1 VNLRHVIEQEI
12 RKHGPI
18 PFSRYMELC
27 LYHPELGYYSR
38 NAEQFGKAGDFYT
51 SSDVHAVF
59 GRLLA
64 RQFEE
69 MWRTLGSPTEIEIL
83 ELGPGRGLFAQ
94 DVLAWSEKKFPEF
107 FHTLHYSL
115 AERSPKLRTQLRS
128 VLARYF
134 EDGVVSSV
142 EENAT
147 EDHVSRR
154 LRPWFTD
161 PSDGEPQAAWS
172 RDAAS
177 SRDASDSFYLTKD
190 ETGQGAPSVVL
201 KNAIDERALAPD
213 VPVIVF
219 ANEFFDALPVE
230 ILSQQGALRIS
241 TQDSRFVEIW
251 VPPSAEELGFIE
263 RYGVHPEPGERI
275 ELPLLANGYMAH
287 LAASIHKG
295 IMIAVD
301 YGYTRQEQLAGCHR
315 GTLMAYRQHSA
326 TPNPYEAPGEQ
337 DLTAHV
343 NFTALS
349 AAAQEN
355 GMQAQPLLTQSQF
368 LMGIGETS
376 QFADAF
382 EDCRLPQERAKV
394 ALQLKHLVT
403 PAGMGESF
411 HVLVGTK
418 GLAPPQVEGLSGLSF
433 AKSRL

>member
-1 VNLRHVIEQEI
+1 VSLRHIIEEEI
-12 RKHGPI
+12 RGHGPI

-27 LYHPELGYYSR
+27 LYHPALGYYSR

-69 MWRTLGSPTEIEIL
+69 MWRALGSPAEIEIL

-107 FHTLHYSL
+107 FHALHYSL
-115 AERSPKLRTQLRS
+115 AERSPKLRKQLRG

-134 EDGVVSSV
+134 DDGVVSSI

-147 EDHVSRR
+147 EDHVSQR

-161 PSDGEPQAAWS
+161 PSGVAGEAAWS
-172 RDAAS
+172 RDAGPPPGE
-177 SRDASDSFYLTKD
+177 SFYVTED
-190 ETGQGAPSVVL
+190 GTTQGTPAIVL
-201 KNAIDERALAPD
+201 KNAMDERALAPE
-213 VPVIVF
+213 VPVIIF

-230 ILSQQGALRIS
+230 ILSPQGALRIS
-241 TQDSRFVEIW
+241 ATDGRFIETW
-251 VPPSAEELGFIE
+251 VPPSAEELEFLD
-263 RYGVHPEPGERI
+263 RYGVHPEAGERI
-275 ELPLLANGYMAH
+275 ELPLLANRYMAR
-287 LAASIHKG
+287 LAASVRTG
-295 IMIAVD
+295 IIIAVD
-301 YGYTRQEQLAGCHR
+301 YGYTRPEQLAGRHR
-315 GTLMAYRQHSA
+315 GTLMAYRQHAA

-349 AAAQEN
+349 AAAEEN

-368 LMGIGETS
+368 LMGIGES
-376 QFADAF
+376 NQFADAF

-411 HVLVGTK
+411 HVLVATK
-418 GLAPPQVEGLSGLSF
+418 GVAPPQAEGWSGLSF